1 MRYLMSQN
9 QFINHWIDGR
19 KTTTCR
25 PISPPHQT
33 DFNSLV
39 NWAAREFAA
48 SHQRLP
54 ARCLVQIR
62 RWTGKAYRSPQEL
75 VCTRRLEQRWIVT
88 IRRGHPTP
96 LDIDVV
102 ATVMPGGAVQLDEHE
117 LQHLAYHEGF
127 EDIDALRDWFTI
139 NYPKYDEW
147 HGMCYKFIC
156 PSEIE
161 F

>member
-1 MRYLMSQN
+1 MSQT

-33 DFNSLV
+33 DFNSMV

-48 SHQRLP
+48 SR
-54 ARCLVQIR
+54 ARFPERCMVAIK

-102 ATVMPGGAVQLDEHE
+102 ATVMPGHGLQLDDYE
-117 LQHLAYHEGF
+117 LEYFAYHEGF
-127 EDIDALRDWFTI
+127 EDIGALRDWFTI

-156 PSEIE
+156 PSEID